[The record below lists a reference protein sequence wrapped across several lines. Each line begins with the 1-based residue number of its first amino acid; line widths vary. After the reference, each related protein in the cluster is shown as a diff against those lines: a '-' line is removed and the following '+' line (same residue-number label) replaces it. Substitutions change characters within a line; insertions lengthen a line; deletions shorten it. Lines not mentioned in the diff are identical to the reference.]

1 MTTDTAT
8 GLRTDAI
15 RPRRMNG
22 KCKACGAKR
31 SALLT
36 SIEHV
41 RTSTMIAGFG
51 ITDTGARLAP
61 TSYGNAQVACV
72 VPCACGGRVTLKP
85 VVGRFVASI
94 ACDSRCEHATGHKCE
109 CACGGR
115 NHGKAHG

>member
-1 MTTDTAT
+1 MTTDSTT
-8 GLRTDAI
+8 LRTDAI

-36 SIEHV
+36 AIEYV
-41 RTSTMIAGFG
+41 GSYSNIVGV
-51 ITDTGARLAP
+51 TDTGARLAP
-61 TSYGNAQVACV
+61 GTYGSPQVACV
-72 VPCACGGRVTLKP
+72 VPCACGTRITLKP
-85 VVGRFVASI
+85 VLGRVVASI